1 MVELLA
7 IFGAL
12 LALEVV
18 FFGFLAAWWLLF
30 PATVDRAR
38 VRLDRTPWRCF
49 WLGCLT
55 TFMLL
60 PPVVTLLMLPLE
72 LGRIVGSSLLL
83 AVLAF
88 AGLGAA
94 GLAAKIGRRLTPHAD
109 SGVPPG
115 VGLVPGGVAPELAVG
130 IWLGGMATVMLLPLI
145 VVLLALSLDL
155 TWPVVCSLLFT
166 VVAVAGLS
174 AASVAGRR
182 RRQLASSDGDRTSH
196 GAAFVRG
203 AVAIELAAGFPLI
216 GWFIVIPIL
225 IITALGATVF
235 ALLRWAPGVEA
246 PAVRRE
252 TRKMSVLAPVAAL
265 VWSLPVI
272 VVSLSVIAFFAG
284 GAVALELASSF
295 PVVVWLIV
303 VPVYVVTAMGLALYA
318 LLSWDRGRHGPLPA
332 GGRE

>member
-18 FFGFLAAWWLLF
+18 FLGILAAWWLLF
-30 PATVDRAR
+30 PDTVDRAR

-55 TFMLL
+55 MFMLS
-60 PPVVTLLMLPLE
+60 PPIITLLMLPLE

-94 GLAAKIGRRLTPHAD
+94 GLAVKIGRRLTPRVD
-109 SGVPPG
+109 SSVPPG
-115 VGLVPGGVAPELAVG
+115 VGLVRGGVAPELAVG

-155 TWPVVCSLLFT
+155 TWPVVGALLFA
-166 VVAVAGLS
+166 VLAVAGLS
-174 AASVAGRR
+174 AAIVAARR
-182 RRQLASSDGDRTSH
+182 RRQLASRDGDRTSH

-216 GWFIVIPIL
+216 GWFIVIPIV
-225 IITALGATVF
+225 IFTALGATVF

-246 PAVRRE
+246 PAVRE
-252 TRKMSVLAPVAAL
+252 GTRKMSVFAPVAAL

-284 GAVALELASSF
+284 GAVALELASSL

-303 VPVYVVTAMGLALYA
+303 IPVYVITAMGLALYA
-318 LLSWDRGRHGPLPA
+318 LLRWDRGRHRALPA
-332 GGRE
+332 GWRE